1 LQKSRFYGTVNYA
14 FYSPELA
21 QIKCQEN
28 SVMKINCPKEP
39 LVGTVRDIKP
49 IEIQM
54 VSNSALEPL
63 WDELV
68 SQYRHYIIRY
78 AL

>member
-1 LQKSRFYGTVNYA
+1 
-14 FYSPELA
+14 
-21 QIKCQEN
+21 
-28 SVMKINCPKEP
+28 MKINCPKEP